1 MKHAML
7 ALLSAH
13 PSSSYQLK
21 KRFDV
26 STAQSWPLNI
36 GQVSTTLQRLERD
49 GLVMRDAGTE
59 AADDTG
65 NGQPWLLTS
74 AGRDELADWWS
85 RPVIAEHRGRDE
97 LVVKLTL
104 ATIAPGVDVEALV
117 QRQRAATQR
126 SMHDLTRL
134 RRDLELGDLV
144 ARLVLDH
151 HLFIAEAELRW
162 LDDVE
167 AALVRAGSGSRGGA
181 QTGARVVLDATP
193 EQSVS
198 AQSERTGR

>member
-7 ALLSAH
+7 ALLSAQ

-26 STAQSWPLNI
+26 STGQSWPLNI

-49 GLVMRDAGTE
+49 GLVVRDAG

-65 NGQPWLLTS
+65 NGQPWLLTP
-74 AGRDELADWWS
+74 AGRAELADWWS
-85 RPVIAEHRGRDE
+85 RPVVAEHRGRDE

-104 ATIAPGVDVEALV
+104 ATVAPGVDVEALV
-117 QRQRAATQR
+117 QTQRAATQR

-134 RRDLELGDLV
+134 RRDLETEDLV

-167 AALVRAGSGSRGGA
+167 AALVRAGSAGGRA
-181 QTGARVVLDATP
+181 GARAEMGAGLDSVSK
-193 EQSVS
+193 ESVS
-198 AQSERTGR
+198 AESERTPR